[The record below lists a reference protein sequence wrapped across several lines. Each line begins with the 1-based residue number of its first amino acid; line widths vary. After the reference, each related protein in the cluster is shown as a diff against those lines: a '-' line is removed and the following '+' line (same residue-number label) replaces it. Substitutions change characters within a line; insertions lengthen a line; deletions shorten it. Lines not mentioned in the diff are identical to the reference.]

1 MPAEEYS
8 GKLKSLK
15 SKSKKSSRI
24 PPKQLR
30 MALVIVVSVIVIFEV
45 YNIYFTAKKQ
55 GT

>member
-8 GKLKSLK
+8 GKLKNLK
-15 SKSKKSSRI
+15 TKSKKSSRI

-45 YNIYFTAKKQ
+45 YNIS
-55 GT
+55 